1 MSTTGHTRP
10 GREAGFTIVEVM
22 MAMVVLVVGML
33 GVSLMLSQASQ
44 TTADNKARGQALSL
58 ARELTEGARSQA
70 YTNLEPTTVVGL
82 EQANSA
88 LADSDP
94 DTAGWQVER
103 RGKTFNVAVGVCS
116 VDDINDGSGT
126 RDTATFCASGG
137 GSTSSATCQEGYGS
151 GDSIAGNGTLAGVA
165 VGDCGLDTD
174 RDGRVDGLTGACAA
188 SACPVSAKVDKNP
201 DDFKR
206 LVILVRWRSG
216 PGRTYVLQNTTIDYP
231 GVTAAPAV
239 TGIVPNPDI
248 RPSNELTTGTT
259 LNFTA
264 TTNKAA
270 QTVAWYVNGQPQD
283 AAATGGSGTTWTFG
297 WNLGAVGATS
307 PGANQVLDGDYLVEA
322 KGFDKFGQYGAR
334 FPYSVKLNRRQPYP
348 VPAFQSIRV
357 GPAVEMDWSKSAE
370 GDVVGYQVQRVTGS
384 TTTVCSP
391 STATSCRDDAPPA
404 SGTVTYRIWA
414 QDKVPGGASTRDGD
428 VFTAAA
434 IDMAN
439 GVPAAPASLTATK
452 AGSGTAVTL
461 TWPSAADPED
471 GTVQKYAIFRDGT
484 ALSDLYGY
492 VTVSGTAVPPY
503 SWSDPNGLG
512 HSYWIAAV
520 DSKDAQSLKSSGTG
534 VVQ

>member
-1 MSTTGHTRP
+1 M
-10 GREAGFTIVEVM
+10 
-22 MAMVVLVVGML
+22 
-33 GVSLMLSQASQ
+33 
-44 TTADNKARGQALSL
+44 
-58 ARELTEGARSQA
+58 
-70 YTNLEPTTVVGL
+70 VGL
-82 EQANSA
+82 EQSNSA
-88 LADSDP
+88 LADTDP

-188 SACPVSAKVDKNP
+188 SACPVSAKLDKNP

-231 GVTAAPAV
+231 GVTAAPGV

-297 WNLGAVGATS
+297 WNLGSVGATT

-348 VPAFQSIRV
+348 VPAFQSVRV
-357 GPAVEMDWSKSAE
+357 GPSVEMDWSKSAE

-414 QDKVPGGASTRDGD
+414 QDRVPGGASTRDGD
-428 VFTAAA
+428 VVHRPGDRHGQRRPGGAREPDRHEGRQRHRGHADLALGRGSGGRARSRSTPSSATA
-434 IDMAN
+434 
-439 GVPAAPASLTATK
+439 PRSRTSTATSRSP
-452 AGSGTAVTL
+452 ARRFRPLV
-461 TWPSAADPED
+461 DRPE
-471 GTVQKYAIFRDGT
+471 RPRP
-484 ALSDLYGY
+484 LL
-492 VTVSGTAVPPY
+492 
-503 SWSDPNGLG
+503 
-512 HSYWIAAV
+512 WIAAV